1 MVIEHSEL
9 QYRHCQ
15 GGTRMWKTLGR
26 YGEGGCEGLL
36 EHVTPVDFFEFRLKL
51 KTPMGWGEWS
61 DVSEKMQSQPEI
73 PSKLCAPVHGLI
85 TTAFMCIY
93 WRPNDDN
100 GAPILQFI
108 LERKE
113 RGGQF
118 QQVFFGSGMGKV
130 TVVML
135 LTLPRTVTLNT
146 RSS

>member
-1 MVIEHSEL
+1 M
-9 QYRHCQ
+9 
-15 GGTRMWKTLGR
+15 
-26 YGEGGCEGLL
+26 L